1 MSRPGG
7 FGLAMFCGVTPLE
20 RCTSSSGALCLAKQ
34 FAKHEQKRCKLI
46 ETGSNILIGM
56 SHALRYGARPTLMT
70 ALGDV
75 TANMIQMLIAA
86 LGVGAIL
93 ATSETAFAVVKWCG
107 VAFLLVLGLMSFF
120 RKPTEIS
127 IKTGFETNSQARFEP
142 ANGLR
147 LFREGFLVAA
157 GNPKAIA
164 FFGALFPQFVDPGQ
178 PLAMQL
184 VILGATFVFLDYSF
198 VMIYAMGAARVMP
211 WLVRRGGTNVIARLS
226 GGVLIVAAGLLAL
239 IEMPETMAGPH
250 PAPEAP
256 ASQYSA
262 E

>member
-1 MSRPGG
+1 MSFEIWLSFTLLVFLLVLTPG
-7 FGLAMFCGVTPLE
+7 P
-20 RCTSSSGALCLAKQ
+20 S
-34 FAKHEQKRCKLI
+34 
-46 ETGSNILIGM
+46 ILIGM

-86 LGVGAIL
+86 LGVGAVL
-93 ATSETAFAVVKWCG
+93 ATSATAFAMVKWCG
-107 VAFLLVLGLMSFF
+107 VGFLLVIGLMSFF

-127 IKTGFETNSQARFEP
+127 IKTGFETNIQARFE
-142 ANGLR
+142 AASSWR

-164 FFGALFPQFVDPGQ
+164 FFGALFPQFVDPAQ
-178 PLAMQL
+178 PLALQL
-184 VILGATFVFLDYSF
+184 MILGATFVFLDYSF

-211 WLVRRGGTNVIARLS
+211 WLVRRGGNNVIARLS

-250 PAPEAP
+250 QTAEPPM
-256 ASQYSA
+256 SQESTQ
-262 E
+262 